1 MDKFIKSDKIS
12 NRRSWADKILMVVGG
27 PGSINNSLE
36 QRLFIC
42 VMFLSSLAG
51 CTAFI
56 SNVFNSLDVPV
67 QCTTLIIGLVF
78 ATLWILARNGVSYAL
93 LVYPSTIILIIVLS
107 IEWFFNAGS
116 RGGVSFYFLVC
127 PFVSLI
133 FSKGIGRLLTFCMYI
148 ATVIALIAIEYINPK
163 IFMEYATGTQR
174 LTDVSVSFFLC
185 LIIASTFVVVI
196 HEGYRKAI
204 DKINEE
210 KRESEARFFETADM
224 LPVVICEVDSDLK
237 ISFINQAGREL
248 TGFFQEDILKKR
260 SILEIVHADD
270 RFRAQTDLLKILAGE
285 NLNVREYRI
294 IRKDG
299 KTLWI
304 LLRCDQVVNHSN
316 VAALRMCLIDI
327 SEQKLLQEQYRQ
339 AQKME
344 SIGFLAGGM
353 AHDFNNILSVIMGF
367 AYLIQKD
374 NHLKDKSFVN
384 NKLEEQVS
392 SILKAGE
399 RAADLVRKLL
409 AFSRQGNFEI
419 KPLNIHTLIDD
430 VEALLSH
437 SLDKKIAIIKNLLAP
452 NPIVSGDQ
460 VLLQSALLNLAVNAR
475 DAMQNGGTLSFSTD
489 EIIIKDN
496 YRLTSGYTLP
506 TGVYLA
512 IKVGDTGIGMD
523 ENTRSHLFEPFFTT
537 KEAGKGTGLGL
548 ASVFGT
554 MQRHHG
560 FIEAISVSGNG
571 STMILY
577 LPMSTEK
584 PLLAQE
590 APKMET
596 PTKRLHVLVIDDE
609 TMICDF
615 VKEYLD
621 SEGYIST
628 VFNDPMAATAWYKD
642 HFREIDCAIIDM
654 NMPRMDGRTCF
665 LEMRKIN
672 PSVQGI
678 FATGFA
684 VGETAA
690 FIRLPGIAG
699 FIQKPFSLESLT
711 RTLNDIVKK
720 A

>member
-1 MDKFIKSDKIS
+1 MKQYPKKPISVEKKSIAE
-12 NRRSWADKILMVVGG
+12 NMLLLICGQG
-27 PGSINNSLE
+27 CIGSSLE

-42 VMFLSSLAG
+42 VMFLSCIAG
-51 CTAFI
+51 CSAFI
-56 SNVFNSLDVPV
+56 SNVFNKLDILV
-67 QCTTLIIGLVF
+67 QCTTLIIGFLF
-78 ATLWILARNGVSYAL
+78 ACLWVLARKGISYSF
-93 LVYPSTIILIIVLS
+93 LVYPATIILISVLS
-107 IEWFFNAGS
+107 VEWFFNAGS
-116 RGGVSFYFLVC
+116 RGGVSLYFLVC

-133 FSKGIGRLLTFCMYI
+133 FSKGKGRFLTFCLYVC
-148 ATVIALIAIEYINPK
+148 TVVTLITIEYINPGL
-163 IFMEYATGTQR
+163 FREYATDKQR
-174 LTDVSVSFFLC
+174 LTDVAVSFFLC

-196 HEGYRKAI
+196 HEGYRTAI
-204 DKINEE
+204 EKVNEE

-224 LPVVICEVDSDLK
+224 LPVVICEVDRELK
-237 ISFINQAGREL
+237 LSFINKAGREL
-248 TGFFQEDILKKR
+248 TGFFHEELTNRPSVLDIL
-260 SILEIVHADD
+260 HADD
-270 RFRAQTDLLKILAGE
+270 RARAKTDLTKILNGDS
-285 NLNVREYRI
+285 LNVQEYRL

-299 KTLWI
+299 KVLWI
-304 LLRCDQVVNHSN
+304 LLRCDHVLNLSTVT
-316 VAALRMCLIDI
+316 ALRLCMIDI
-327 SEQKLLQEQYRQ
+327 TEQKLLQEQYRQ

-353 AHDFNNILSVIMGF
+353 AHDFNNILSVILGF

-374 NHLKDKSFVN
+374 NHSKVKSVVN
-384 NKLEEQVS
+384 VKLDEQVS

-419 KPLNIHTLIDD
+419 KPLNIHSLIDD

-437 SLDKKIAIIKNLLAP
+437 SLDKKIAIVKNFQTH

-475 DAMQNGGTLSFSTD
+475 DAMQKGGTLTFSTE
-489 EIIIKDN
+489 EITFEKEHC
-496 YRLTSGYTLP
+496 LKSGFTIP
-506 TGVYLA
+506 AGIYLS
-512 IKVGDTGIGMD
+512 IKVTDTGIGMD

-560 FIEAISVSGNG
+560 FIEAITSVGCG
-571 STMILY
+571 STMVLY
-577 LPMSTEK
+577 LPISSEK
-584 PLLAQE
+584 PILQQVGLRKE
-590 APKMET
+590 KPV
-596 PTKRLHVLVIDDE
+596 KRLHVLVIDDE
-609 TMICDF
+609 SMICDF

-628 VFNDPMAATAWYKD
+628 VFTDSMAAVAWYKD
-642 HFREIDCAIIDM
+642 HYKEIDCSIIDM

-672 PSVQGI
+672 PLALGI

-690 FIRLPGIAG
+690 FIKLPGIAG

-711 RTLNDIVKK
+711 STLNDIVKK